1 MDSAEQA
8 TTATKSIPYEKT
20 PVNPAAPGVYEAP
33 QAFTGRTVLAPGD
46 LWPDLPREEQ
56 EAKIRALS
64 ERFWRQVERRDSIRY
79 PGSEGCWE
87 WRGGTNGQ
95 GYGQLRRVA
104 GRKVYAHRL
113 SYMLNVGPI
122 PEGAMIR
129 HRCNNPLCV
138 NPDHLQP
145 GTDAENMADALKA
158 DPRAFRVK
166 TSPAE
171 RREIGER
178 YAAGG
183 VTQRELA
190 EEHGVSV
197 ARVNQIVRGRHEQ
210 TPGGN

>member
-1 MDSAEQA
+1 
-8 TTATKSIPYEKT
+8 
-20 PVNPAAPGVYEAP
+20 
-33 QAFTGRTVLAPGD
+33 
-46 LWPDLPREEQ
+46 
-56 EAKIRALS
+56 
-64 ERFWRQVERRDSIRY
+64 
-79 PGSEGCWE
+79 
-87 WRGGTNGQ
+87 
-95 GYGQLRRVA
+95 
-104 GRKVYAHRL
+104 
-113 SYMLNVGPI
+113 MLNVGPI